1 MDEPLFV
8 HSIVVKSPEQVSR
21 DIDEECVILNL
32 KNSAYYSLDAVGA
45 HVWNLLREPRS
56 VAELR
61 DSLLVTYDVEAG
73 PCEHDLLD
81 LLDQMRTEGLAEVRS
96 ALRRPET
103 LGMDEP
109 AQQEQKALPK
119 KPYSPP
125 KLTTHGTVEEMTKA
139 NGNRGQRDGGIRT
152 TPRTHI

>member
-21 DIDEECVILNL
+21 AIDEECVILNV
-32 KNSAYYSLDAVGA
+32 KNSVYYSLDPVGA

-73 PCEHDLLD
+73 RCERNLLE
-81 LLDQMRTEGLAEVRS
+81 LLDQMRAQGLAEVRG
-96 ALRRPET
+96 ALRSPET

-125 KLTTHGTVEEMTKA
+125 KLITHGTVDELTKA
-139 NGNRGQRDGGIRT
+139 NGAHGQLDGGIRNRN
-152 TPRTHI
+152 RTRV

>member
-21 DIDEECVILNL
+21 AIDEECVILNL
-32 KNSAYYSLDAVGA
+32 KNSAYYSLDPVGA
-45 HVWNLLREPRS
+45 HVWDLIREPRS

-73 PCEHDLLD
+73 RCERNLLE
-81 LLDQMRTEGLAEVRS
+81 LLDQMRAEGLAELCS
-96 ALRRPET
+96 ALRSP
-103 LGMDEP
+103 LGLDEL

-125 KLTTHGTVEEMTKA
+125 KLTTHGTVDELTKA
-139 NGNRGQRDGGIRT
+139 NGAHGQLDGGIRNRN
-152 TPRTHI
+152 RTRV